1 MKTLYSRIVVTTIC
15 IMMLSSVIAFVI
27 SNIYYQY
34 NLKPFNDQKL
44 TAMAYDIE
52 SFYKHNPEINIDQY
66 LDHMG
71 KLGYQLY
78 LVNGNGQGKFYGG
91 EFRNPSIDPEVIH
104 QVINGTTYHGIL
116 NFPSGLFITGFFDND
131 LMNSIGVPIHINSIN
146 YALFLRPDVIVQFG
160 EMRIFFSIILLISI
174 LLSIILVGIIT
185 RHIVRPIVRLT
196 DATKQISLGKYDL
209 KLNVKRRDEIGKL
222 ASHFSHMA
230 KSLEQLEQM
239 RQEFVSNVSHEIQSP
254 LASIQGFSQTLQS
267 SKDLSEEE
275 RLRYL
280 SIIEE
285 ESRRMSQLSKQLLML
300 ASLDKEEHI
309 LEKTTFDL
317 SAQIRQVLLV
327 TEWSWRSKDLAI
339 DMELPS
345 LFIHG
350 DQQLLHQVW
359 TNLITNSVKFTDSGG
374 TISLRV
380 FRMDNKCCVEISDTG
395 IGIRPSD
402 LPHIFNRFYKVDTAR
417 DRKEISTGLGLS
429 ITKKIIDLHQG
440 NIEVESEFGK
450 GTKFRIILPIV

>member
-1 MKTLYSRIVVTTIC
+1 MKTLYSRIVVTTVV
-15 IMMLSSVIAFVI
+15 IMMVSSVIAFVL

-52 SFYKHNPEINIDQY
+52 DFYNKNPNVDVEDYMI
-66 LDHMG
+66 HMG

-78 LVNGNGQGKFYGG
+78 LVNADGEGKFYGG
-91 EFRNPSIDPEVIH
+91 EFRNTSIDPKIIQ
-104 QVINGTTYHGIL
+104 QVIGGTTYHGIL
-116 NFPSGLFITGFFDND
+116 NFPSSLFITGFFNND
-131 LMNSIGVPIHINSIN
+131 LTNSIGVPININGVN
-146 YALFLRPDVIVQFG
+146 HALFLRPDVIVQFG
-160 EMRIFFSIILLISI
+160 EMRIFFSIIMIISFLLSI
-174 LLSIILVGIIT
+174 LLVGITT
-185 RHIVRPIVRLT
+185 RYIVKPIINLT
-196 DATKQISLGKYDL
+196 DATKRISQGKYNL

-222 ASHFSHMA
+222 ADHFAHMA
-230 KSLEQLEQM
+230 KGLEQLEQM

-267 SKDLSEEE
+267 SNGLSEEQ
-275 RLRYL
+275 RQHYL
-280 SIIEE
+280 SIIED

-300 ASLDKEEHI
+300 ASLDKEEQI
-309 LEKTTFDL
+309 LEKKTFDI
-317 SAQIRQVLLV
+317 SAQIKQVLSI

-359 TNLITNSVKFTDSGG
+359 TNLITNSVKFTDPGG

-380 FRMDNKCCVEISDTG
+380 FRLDNRCCVEISDTG
-395 IGIRPSD
+395 IGISESD
-402 LPHIFNRFYKVDTAR
+402 LPHVFTRFYKVDTAR
-417 DRKEISTGLGLS
+417 DRKETSTGLGLS
-429 ITKKIIDLHQG
+429 IAKKIIDLHHG
-440 NIEVESEFGK
+440 TIEVESEFGK
-450 GTKFRIILPIV
+450 GTKFRVILPTV